1 MKLHLFNDEKK
12 KKTGK
17 NINLT
22 RLVIFT
28 TTGPSRAWDLVLL
41 QDTLRSA

>member
-12 KKTGK
+12 QPGK

-22 RLVIFT
+22 GLVILT

-41 QDTLRSA
+41 QDRLRSA